1 MRRAAS
7 APVWSRAAASFEPP
21 ASSPTMS
28 EHWSSAGSWPEGD
41 AYGVL
46 QSSHAKRKPARRR
59 YASTATHSG
68 ESEGKPQALGQRWR
82 ISSLSPSPGTAKPSR
97 AVV

>member
-1 MRRAAS
+1 
-7 APVWSRAAASFEPP
+7 
-21 ASSPTMS
+21 
-28 EHWSSAGSWPEGD
+28 
-41 AYGVL
+41 L

-82 ISSLSPSPGTAKPSR
+82 ISSLSPSPPDGEAIARGRLKPQRGCVADGGGFAPTDLPR
-97 AVV
+97 ATCRSLHFRLF